1 MLSSDCVVWGVL
13 PTRTGH
19 DAERE
24 AVMQPDLLKDV
35 HKPRADDRPLW
46 DLMAAA
52 RGYTAL
58 LIAHDLKLFAYLGE
72 RPRTL
77 EEICTAL
84 RLANQPAAGLLTM
97 LESLLLVHT
106 QNGLYALTPLGADA
120 LLESSP
126 SYLGWYLDR
135 EIANE
140 AVFSFGSVKAAVV
153 NNSGLS
159 LRADR
164 RLFAHAM
171 HSMSM
176 GAALAWP
183 KAIDLSS
190 THVMLDVGGG
200 SGAHSIAAAL
210 HWPHLQILWFD
221 REVEMLKVAEEFVAQ
236 YGVQDRV
243 RMHLG
248 DMLNDPFPAADL
260 HVFSAIYHH
269 WPEERCRLLSAKS
282 FASLQSGGRVIIHE
296 RPYNDTRTGPL
307 AIAAMTLP
315 ALLRGEAGRYS
326 APDYADMLAEAGF
339 VDVEVKPTTGYWAI
353 VTGRK
358 P

>member
-1 MLSSDCVVWGVL
+1 
-13 PTRTGH
+13 
-19 DAERE
+19 
-24 AVMQPDLLKDV
+24 MQPHLLKDTQR
-35 HKPRADDRPLW
+35 PRSDDRPLW
-46 DLMAAA
+46 ELMAAA
-52 RGYTAL
+52 RGYTAM
-58 LIAHDLKLFAYLGE
+58 LIAHDLKLFTYLGE

-77 EEICTAL
+77 AEICMAL
-84 RLANQPAAGLLTM
+84 KLTDQPAEGLLTM
-97 LESLLLVHT
+97 LTSLSLI
-106 QNGLYALTPLGADA
+106 QAENGLYALTPLAADA
-120 LLESSP
+120 LLDSSP

-140 AVFSFGSVKAAVV
+140 AVFSFQSVKTAVV

-159 LRADR
+159 LRVDR

-176 GAALAWP
+176 GAALTWP
-183 KAIDLSS
+183 KAIDLST

-221 REVEMLKVAEEFVAQ
+221 KEVEMLKVAEEFVAQ

-243 RMHLG
+243 HLHLG
-248 DMLNDPFPAADL
+248 DMLDDPFPAADL
-260 HVFSAIYHH
+260 HLFSAIYHH
-269 WPEERCRLLSAKS
+269 WPEARCRVLTAKS
-282 FASLQSGGRVIIHE
+282 FASLQSGGRIIIHE
-296 RPYNDTRTGPL
+296 RPYNDTHTGPL

-326 APDYADMLAEAGF
+326 AQDYVEMLGEAGF
-339 VDVEVKPTTGYWAI
+339 VDIEVKPTIGYWAI

>member
-1 MLSSDCVVWGVL
+1 
-13 PTRTGH
+13 
-19 DAERE
+19 
-24 AVMQPDLLKDV
+24 MQPHLLGDIRRP
-35 HKPRADDRPLW
+35 HTDDRPLW
-46 DLMAAA
+46 DLIAAA

-58 LIAHDLKLFAYLGE
+58 LIAHDLQLFAYLGE
-72 RPRTL
+72 QPRRL

-84 RLANQPAAGLLTM
+84 NLADHPAEALLTM
-97 LESLLLVHT
+97 LVSLSLVQAQSGH
-106 QNGLYALTPLGADA
+106 YSLTPLATDT
-120 LLESSP
+120 LLDRSP
-126 SYLGWYLDR
+126 GYLGWYLDR

-140 AVFSFGSVKAAVV
+140 AVFSFESVKAAVV

-183 KAIDLSS
+183 RAIDLSS
-190 THVMLDVGGG
+190 AHVMLDVGGG
-200 SGAHSIAAAL
+200 SGAHSIGAAL
-210 HWPHLQILWFD
+210 HWPHLQVLLFD
-221 REVEMLKVAEEFVAQ
+221 KEVEMLRVAEEFVAQ

-243 RMHLG
+243 QMRIG

-260 HVFSAIYHH
+260 HLFSAIYHH
-269 WPEERCRLLSAKS
+269 WPEARCRLLTAKS
-282 FASLQSGGRVIIHE
+282 FASMQPGGRIIVHE
-296 RPYNDTRTGPL
+296 RPYDDTRTGPL
-307 AIAAMTLP
+307 TLP

-326 APDYADMLAEAGF
+326 GPDYAGMLRDAGF
-339 VDVEVKPTTGYWAI
+339 IDIETRPTIGYWSLI
-353 VTGRK
+353 TGRK